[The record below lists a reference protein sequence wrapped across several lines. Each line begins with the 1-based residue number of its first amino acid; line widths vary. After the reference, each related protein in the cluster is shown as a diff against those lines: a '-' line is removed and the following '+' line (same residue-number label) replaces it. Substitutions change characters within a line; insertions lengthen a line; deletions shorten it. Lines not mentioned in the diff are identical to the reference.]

1 MLEVFQLVI
10 KFPILDL
17 RNQSQTGEKK
27 LIEKNYNTKD
37 SVSAISGL
45 IYSTF
50 TSFSASNIW
59 FQYICSQEHSFFL
72 LFLRKLWSVV
82 LWLQIFLAISSWIS
96 L

>member
-17 RNQSQTGEKK
+17 RNQSQTGEKNWS
-27 LIEKNYNTKD
+27 KNYNTKD

-50 TSFSASNIW
+50 TSFSTSNIW

-82 LWLQIFLAISSWIS
+82 LWLQIFHAISSWIS